1 MQMYNEHFWKNLPL
15 FSATILPEILHI
27 LAVCPVQAN
36 DQQNHA
42 QTLQQTL
49 P

>member
-1 MQMYNEHFWKNLPL
+1 MQMYNEHFWKNQRL
-15 FSATILPEILHI
+15 FSAKILPEILHI

-42 QTLQQTL
+42 QT
-49 P
+49 

>member
-1 MQMYNEHFWKNLPL
+1 MLMYNERFWKTLRL
-15 FSATILPEILHI
+15 FSAKILPEILHI